1 MGPAAA
7 VLAFVLL
14 IPGGFVGWHA
24 HRTRTAHRDLKSTR
38 GRLPGL
44 KQIRFRSGVFTAA
57 AVVIILFGIY
67 DLARH

>member
-1 MGPAAA
+1 MGTVTAGL
-7 VLAFVLL
+7 VLILL

-24 HRTRTAHRDLKSTR
+24 HRTRTAHRDLKTTR
-38 GRLPGL
+38 GRIPGL

-57 AVVIILFGIY
+57 AAIIILFGIY